1 MFEVTDRKWRG
12 VGAIPKSG
20 YRLRRE
26 YRAHDAERVFEV
38 EDIETRESAVCI
50 SGLVLRGVKKPLDC
64 PAFAQTKPLPSYL
77 VALAV
82 GKFAFVPIEGMG
94 VPGRVVGIE
103 LEEHRVPVRE
113 DVRGACEILGF
124 DPLYVANEGK
134 LVAFVSGAAAERVLE
149 AMHGHALGG
158 EAVRIGTVTD
168 AHPGL
173 VVVRT
178 GIGGS
183 RVLEKPYGELLP
195 RIC

>member
-1 MFEVTDRKWRG
+1 
-12 VGAIPKSG
+12 
-20 YRLRRE
+20 
-26 YRAHDAERVFEV
+26 
-38 EDIETRESAVCI
+38 
-50 SGLVLRGVKKPLDC
+50 
-64 PAFAQTKPLPSYL
+64 

-134 LVAFVSGAAAERVLE
+134 LVAFVVGRRRRARAGGHARARPGRGGGAHRHRHRRASGA
-149 AMHGHALGG
+149 GG
-158 EAVRIGTVTD
+158 GADR
-168 AHPGL
+168 
-173 VVVRT
+173 
-178 GIGGS
+178 IGGS